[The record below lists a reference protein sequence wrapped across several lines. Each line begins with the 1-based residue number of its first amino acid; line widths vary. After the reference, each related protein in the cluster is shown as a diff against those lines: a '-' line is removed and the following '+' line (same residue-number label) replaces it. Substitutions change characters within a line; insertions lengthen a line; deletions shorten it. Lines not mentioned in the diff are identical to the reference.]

1 MSVKELKTEIK
12 KTLDN
17 VPENVL
23 QDILNY
29 LKEYEKHPV
38 NEIVFA
44 KNLRLILTEDKNLLE
59 RLAR

>member
-1 MSVKELKTEIK
+1 MSVKELKTEIQ

-23 QDILNY
+23 QDILSY